1 MIGCLFTVIAP
12 SGAGKSSLVAG
23 LLAHNPAIRLSVS
36 TTTREPRAG
45 EVSGREYHFVTR
57 EAFEGLAAEGE
68 FLEYAEVYG
77 NLYGTSKNWIEET
90 RATGADVLLEID
102 WQGAKSV
109 KKIFPDMIYIYIL
122 PPSIEALEQRLIKR
136 AKDTMAVIERRLSEA
151 REDLKHV
158 YKADYVIIN
167 DCFNTALDD
176 LCAITRA
183 ETLTASRQIE
193 RHADL
198 IPAQQAE

>member
-1 MIGCLFTVIAP
+1 MSGCLFTIVAP

-23 LLAHNPAIRLSVS
+23 LLEHNPAIRLSVS
-36 TTTREPRAG
+36 TTTRAPRPG

-57 EAFEGLAAEGE
+57 EAFQALIDAGE
-68 FLEYAEVYG
+68 FLEHAEVYG
-77 NLYGTSKNWIEET
+77 NFYGTSKKWIEET

-102 WQGAKSV
+102 WQGALAV
-109 KKIFPDMIYIYIL
+109 KKIFPDMVYIYIL
-122 PPSIEALEQRLIKR
+122 PPSIEELQRRLIKR
-136 AKDTMAVIERRLSEA
+136 AKDSPAVIERRLSEA

-167 DCFNTALDD
+167 KDFHVALAD

-183 ETLTASRQIE
+183 CELTATRQIA

-198 IPAQQAE
+198 IK